1 MKYKVLFIDDDEIE
15 LRTWV
20 SSLKELFGDTDI
32 EVVGCAPFQSLSE
45 YSSLVTKDAVSAL
58 LLDHVLVI
66 SGAVTYSGAELA
78 AHLRSIGS
86 RVPIYI
92 MTNYVGSDSEESEEI
107 SSEFT
112 SKGWAVE
119 EVLQKKAI
127 LRDPTC
133 VKALNFKAR
142 LTRQIQISGAVLAAR
157 EQRYHDLLIKSS
169 RDGLS
174 AEETKE
180 LQGLEDDRIL
190 PVLAEEREEEQRL
203 DSEIDK
209 LKKLLGEG
217 DLI

>member
-119 EVLQKKAI
+119 EVLQKKA
-127 LRDPTC
+127 
-133 VKALNFKAR
+133 
-142 LTRQIQISGAVLAAR
+142 
-157 EQRYHDLLIKSS
+157 
-169 RDGLS
+169 
-174 AEETKE
+174 
-180 LQGLEDDRIL
+180 
-190 PVLAEEREEEQRL
+190 
-203 DSEIDK
+203 
-209 LKKLLGEG
+209 
-217 DLI
+217 